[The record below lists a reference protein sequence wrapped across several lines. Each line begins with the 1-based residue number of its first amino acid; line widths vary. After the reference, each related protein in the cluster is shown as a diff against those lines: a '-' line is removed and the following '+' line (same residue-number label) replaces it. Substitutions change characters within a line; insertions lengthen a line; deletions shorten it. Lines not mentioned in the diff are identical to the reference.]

1 MRGRL
6 DRTLFL
12 HSGARLRRDGR
23 LRPNFHSMDIG
34 HLSLAAWS
42 YGLAGVVYS
51 AFAVHLLRLEYWR
64 RDRHRAAWAL
74 LGAVLS
80 CGLWGWLSVGL
91 VLTDKP
97 LFAAAAPLA
106 DLLRFGCWFAFLLI
120 LLRPPQGE
128 SLSIGATVLRVAAVA
143 LTLFG
148 LLAQSLFLLDHALL
162 GDKTRPVLITSM
174 LLSVFGLVLVEQ
186 LFRNLPE
193 DSRWNAKPVCLALA
207 GMFLFDL
214 YVYSQAALFNHL
226 DADALQIRGAVHAL
240 MAPLLLAST
249 LRHKDWLSKL
259 RISRKAAFHSA
270 TLIVAGMYLV
280 FVSSLGYYV
289 RYFGGNWGRALQ
301 VGLVFCALVF
311 MVVLAVSGTARAKL
325 RVFVEKNFFR
335 YRYDYREEW
344 LRFTQTLSAQ
354 NTPQQMGQQV
364 VRGLADMVES
374 PAGELWTR
382 SSSDSSYSQSA
393 RWNAAERPEQES
405 ADSSF
410 CRLMALRGWVINLD
424 EYRSQPELYGEFE
437 LPAWL
442 ADNPQ
447 AWLVVPLR
455 VSDDLTG
462 FVVLARPRTAMDV
475 NWEVNDLLK
484 TAGSQAASFLAQM
497 RATEA
502 LLEVR
507 KFDAFNR
514 MSAFVV
520 HDLKNIVTQLSLMMT
535 NAKRLRANPEFQQDM
550 LMTVEN
556 SLERMRQLM
565 LQLREGSTPA
575 GTAFGVD
582 LGGVVER
589 VASVASG
596 RGRSLEVQLHERLVA
611 RGHQE
616 RLERI
621 IGHVVQNAFDATDPS
636 GRVWVKLDRFGGQAR
651 IEVGD
656 TGHGMTQE
664 FVRDRL
670 FKPFQT
676 TKAAGMGI
684 GAYESFQYVR
694 ELGGTI
700 VVNSQPDK
708 GTEVTVLLPMF
719 EAQEESLIRS

>member
-1 MRGRL
+1 
-6 DRTLFL
+6 
-12 HSGARLRRDGR
+12 
-23 LRPNFHSMDIG
+23 MDIG
-34 HLSLAAWS
+34 HLSLTAWS
-42 YGLAGVVYS
+42 YGLAGAVYT
-51 AFAVHLLRLEYWR
+51 AFAVHLLRLDYWK

-74 LGAVLS
+74 LAAVLS
-80 CGLWGWLSVGL
+80 CALWGWLSVGL

-97 LFAAAAPLA
+97 LFAITAPLA

-128 SLSIGATVLRVAAVA
+128 TLSIGAAALRVAAVA

-148 LLAQSLFLLDHALL
+148 LVAHVLLLLEHPLL
-162 GDKTRPVLITSM
+162 GDKTRPALITSM

-214 YVYSQAALFNHL
+214 YVYSQAVLFNHMDV
-226 DADALQIRGAVHAL
+226 DAVRIRGAVHAL

-249 LRHKDWLSKL
+249 RRHKDWLSKL

-270 TLIVAGMYLV
+270 ALIVAGVYLV

-289 RYFGGNWGRALQ
+289 RYFGGNWGGALQ

-325 RVFVEKNFFR
+325 RVLIEKNFFR

-382 SSSDSSYSQSA
+382 SSGDSSYSQSA
-393 RWNAAERPEQES
+393 RWNAAEQAEQES
-405 ADSSF
+405 SNSSF

-424 EYRSQPELYGEFE
+424 EYRSQPDLYGEFE
-437 LPAWL
+437 LPSWL
-442 ADNPQ
+442 AGNPQ

-455 VSDDLTG
+455 ISDDLTG

-596 RGRSLEVQLHERLVA
+596 RGRNLEVQLHERLVA